1 MTAAN
6 ASRTLRSPHLVI
18 DDFLSREAADTML
31 AQMIAAE
38 AHFVP
43 SVIGDDDMRR
53 VDEGY
58 RSSRRLSGRCGVDLK
73 PLAEA
78 IDARLDA
85 FCAGVGINPFSVV
98 RRELSV
104 VAHGDGDFYKPHID
118 TRTGASDDG
127 SVRVVSCVYY
137 LHRAPR
143 AFSGGELA
151 IHPIAGDAP
160 PVLIEPVHNR
170 LVIFP
175 SFIPHE
181 VLATRASD
189 AFADCRFSV
198 NCWLRRARRPDSVSG
213 DGA

>member
-1 MTAAN
+1 MTVAN
-6 ASRTLRSPHLVI
+6 APRTLRSPHLVI
-18 DDFLSREAADTML
+18 DDFLPLDVAEAML

-38 AHFVP
+38 ANFVP
-43 SVIGDDDMRR
+43 SVIGNDAMRR
-53 VDEGY
+53 VDESY
-58 RSSRRLSGRCGVDLK
+58 RSSRRLSERSGVDLT

-78 IDARLDA
+78 IDARLAA
-85 FCAGVGINPFSVV
+85 FCAGVGIHPFPVA

-127 SVRVVSCVYY
+127 TVRVVSCVYY

-151 IHPIAGDAP
+151 IHPIASDAE

>member
-1 MTAAN
+1 MTVAN
-6 ASRTLRSPHLVI
+6 APRTLRSPHLVI
-18 DDFLSREAADTML
+18 DDFLPRDVAEAML

-38 AHFVP
+38 ASFVP
-43 SVIGDDDMRR
+43 SVIGNDAMRR
-53 VDEGY
+53 VDENY
-58 RSSRRLSGRCGVDLK
+58 RSSRRLSERSGVDLT

-78 IDARLDA
+78 IDARLAA
-85 FCAGVGINPFSVV
+85 FCAGIGIHPFPVV

-143 AFSGGELA
+143 GFSGGELA
-151 IHPIAGDAP
+151 IHQISGSGEPM
-160 PVLIEPVHNR
+160 LIEPVHNR
-170 LVIFP
+170 LVVFP

-181 VLATRASD
+181 VMPTRSAGS
-189 AFADCRFSV
+189 FAESRLSV
-198 NCWLRRARRPDSVSG
+198 NCWLRRAKSPGPFRG
-213 DGA
+213 DCA

>member
-1 MTAAN
+1 MTAAK
-6 ASRTLRSPHLVI
+6 ASRTLRSPYLVV

-38 AHFVP
+38 PDFVP
-43 SVIGDDDMRR
+43 SVIGNDDMRR
-53 VDEGY
+53 VDESY
-58 RSSRRLSGRCGVDLK
+58 RSSRRLSGRRGVDLT
-73 PLAEA
+73 PLADA

-85 FCAGVGINPFSVV
+85 FCAGVGIHPFFVA

-104 VAHGDGDFYKPHID
+104 VAHGNGDFYKPHID

-151 IHPIAGDAP
+151 IHSIAGDAE
-160 PVLIEPVHNR
+160 PVLIEPAHNR

-181 VLATRASD
+181 VLVTRASD
-189 AFADCRFSV
+189 AFADSRFSV
-198 NCWLRRARRPDSVSG
+198 NCWLRRATDPGPSRG
-213 DGA
+213 DRA